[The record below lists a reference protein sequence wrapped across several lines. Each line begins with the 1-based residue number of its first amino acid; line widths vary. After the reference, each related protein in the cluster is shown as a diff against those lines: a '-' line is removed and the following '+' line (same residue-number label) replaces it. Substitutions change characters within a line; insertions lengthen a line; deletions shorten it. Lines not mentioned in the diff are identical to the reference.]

1 MIYLDGNIQS
11 VLKFYVLPEQ
21 QKRKILMNKIKQRQV
36 LKNNIRDIDCS
47 LIDHSE
53 NSLFHNLLYGNDNI
67 NDSKNA
73 HILNGTIEYILSRP
87 NVSFRE

>member
-36 LKNNIRDIDCS
+36 LKNKIRDIDSS
-47 LIDHSE
+47 LIDQSE
-53 NSLFHNLLYGNDNI
+53 NSLFIVTTTLMTV
-67 NDSKNA
+67 KT
-73 HILNGTIEYILSRP
+73 HIFLIEQ
-87 NVSFRE
+87 